1 MFRKETSSAIY
12 EYYIK
17 MKALWVNLSNDI
29 CQSLEKYPRY
39 LYFSI
44 GNCHL
49 FVCGVHVCG
58 VHVADLF
65 CALCCLIMCLN
76 VLSSCPLRFPHKKDV
91 RFVFTSSCLQM
102 GSYRMCVC
110 LRIVVSNTYC
120 LCFCFV
126 FLRLLYPMMEVS
138 LSCPFLIA
146 PSVFSNVYL
155 LLLV

>member
-1 MFRKETSSAIY
+1 MH
-12 EYYIK
+12 
-17 MKALWVNLSNDI
+17 
-29 CQSLEKYPRY
+29 LEKYPRH

-58 VHVADLF
+58 FHVVHLF

-76 VLSSCPLRFPHKKDV
+76 VLSSCTLRFPHKNHV
-91 RFVFTSSCLQM
+91 RFVFTSCL
-102 GSYRMCVC
+102 MCVC

-126 FLRLLYPMMEVS
+126 FSPSCVPYNGSFSV
-138 LSCPFLIA
+138 LSIKVITKLPNSEQSYKGKVKTHNYINRQNQSTTGKL
-146 PSVFSNVYL
+146 
-155 LLLV
+155 